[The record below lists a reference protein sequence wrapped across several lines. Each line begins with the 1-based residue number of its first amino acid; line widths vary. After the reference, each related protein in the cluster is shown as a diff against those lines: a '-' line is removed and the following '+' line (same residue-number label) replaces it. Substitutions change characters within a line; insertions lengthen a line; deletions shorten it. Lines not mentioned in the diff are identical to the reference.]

1 VKVTNSVTTLH
12 ANYRPV
18 SLAIVCG
25 NGQRRGG
32 VPVSEFVKIA
42 LDPLHREYGRC
53 CEGCKAM
60 LRKMGRL
67 VLPK

>member
-1 VKVTNSVTTLH
+1 MKVTNSVTTLH
-12 ANYRPV
+12 ANNRPM
-18 SLAIVCG
+18 SSAIVCG

-42 LDPLHREYGRC
+42 LDPADSRYLRC

-60 LRKMGRL
+60 LRKQGRL

>member
-1 VKVTNSVTTLH
+1 MTTLH
-12 ANYRPV
+12 ANNRPV
-18 SLAIVCG
+18 SSAIVCG

-42 LDPLHREYGRC
+42 LDPADSRYIRC

-60 LRKMGRL
+60 LRKQGRL

>member
-1 VKVTNSVTTLH
+1 MKVTNSVTTLH
-12 ANYRPV
+12 ANHQPV
-18 SLAIVCG
+18 TLAIVCG
-25 NGQRRGG
+25 NGRRRGG

-42 LDPLHREYGRC
+42 LDPMHRDYGRC

-60 LRKMGRL
+60 LRRLGRL

>member
-18 SLAIVCG
+18 SSANVCG

-42 LDPLHREYGRC
+42 LDPSDSRYIRC

-60 LRKMGRL
+60 LRRQGRL
-67 VLPK
+67 K

>member
-1 VKVTNSVTTLH
+1 MRVTNSVTTLH
-12 ANYRPV
+12 ANNRPV
-18 SLAIVCG
+18 SSAIVCG

-42 LDPLHREYGRC
+42 LDPADGRYIRC

-60 LRKMGRL
+60 LRKQGRME
-67 VLPK
+67 VKP